1 MTVSPWTIAENASF
15 NVFANSYLAE
25 VDSGCIIKGSAG
37 NESILLQL
45 QNSEQLLRIELIQA
59 SCFGPSKLGEAF
71 SCRTPDNFSH
81 TPSTTEYSSLQW
93 RQADKL
99 FLISLL
105 VREIYAKQAERLKNN
120 ASLSKIEQ
128 GSLANG
134 QIKAKES
141 ELLMRIHESYQAMAT
156 YLEARQGDST
166 LSSLSFIQ
174 SEQNIL
180 FGHWLHPT
188 PKSKLGLAFWQQAHY
203 SPELKGH
210 FALHYFAVDQS
221 IVTQASLFEK
231 STSDLIYDDLA
242 PFLTSDEKRK
252 VDALVDSGCALI
264 PAHPTQAHYLLLQGE
279 IRTLMSRSK
288 IHYLGEL
295 GSEHTATSSVR
306 TLYAEHLPW
315 MYKFSIP
322 VKITNSLR
330 SNFKD
335 ELEDGMAVELF
346 LREKGFFEQHPRF
359 KMLEDPAYITVNL
372 PSNPELESGFETILR
387 RNFLYQSTEANST
400 CSILALVQEPVELNS
415 NGEGKSALNKLII
428 ELAERDQQ
436 TTETT
441 ALKWFEAYFKCS
453 VEPLLSLYDDYGIAL
468 EAHQQNSLLDLE
480 SGYPK
485 AYYYRDNQGF
495 YVSTRYQETF
505 DFIDSMRTM
514 SDLIYDDEN
523 IFEAFSYYVFINQ
536 CFAVMH
542 RLSIDNLISEET
554 LKNWLIERL
563 LVLQS
568 QFNGIA
574 KLYITH
580 ILAQPKIAFK
590 TNLLTRVLD
599 IDECSSDLEMDV
611 YGTINNPI
619 FVKSLTDK
627 VDSKDLS
634 ANEVESIS

>member
-25 VDSGCIIKGSAG
+25 VDTGIIVKDTAG
-37 NESILLQL
+37 DESILLQL
-45 QNSEQLLRIELIQA
+45 KSAEQLLRIELIQA
-59 SCFGPSKLGEAF
+59 SAFGPSKLGAAF
-71 SCRTPDNFSH
+71 CCRTPNYFSYNV
-81 TPSTTEYSSLQW
+81 STEEIVSLEW
-93 RQADKL
+93 KPADKL

-105 VREIYAKQAERLKNN
+105 VREIYANQSERLRDNT
-120 ASLSKIEQ
+120 SLSKIEK
-128 GSLANG
+128 GSLAKG

-156 YLEARQGDST
+156 YLEARQGDLT

-210 FALHYFAVDQS
+210 FALHYFAVDLS

-231 STSDLIYDDLA
+231 STSDLIYDDLI
-242 PFLTSDEKRK
+242 PFLTSEKRRD
-252 VDALVDSGCALI
+252 VDTLVTSDFALI
-264 PAHPTQAHYLLLQGE
+264 PTHPTQAHYLLLQDE
-279 IRTLMSRSK
+279 IRTLIDNKK

-295 GSEHTATSSVR
+295 GSKHTATSSVR

-346 LREKGFFEQHPRF
+346 LREKKFFEQHPRF
-359 KMLEDPAYITVNL
+359 KMLDDPAYITVNL

-387 RNFLYQSTEANST
+387 RNFLYQSSQIDTT
-400 CSILALVQEPVELNS
+400 CSILALVQEPVVLDS

-428 ELAERDQQ
+428 ELAERDNQ
-436 TTETT
+436 TIEAT
-441 ALKWFEAYFKCS
+441 ALKWFVAYFECS
-453 VEPLLSLYDDYGIAL
+453 IEPLLSLYDDYGIAL

-495 YVSTRYQETF
+495 YISTRYQETF

-542 RLSIDNLISEET
+542 RLSIDKLISEEKLRT
-554 LKNWLIERL
+554 WLIDKL
-563 LVLQS
+563 LALQTK
-568 QFNGIA
+568 FNGIA
-574 KLYITH
+574 KLYISH
-580 ILAQPKIAFK
+580 VLAKPTLAFK

-599 IDECSSDLEMDV
+599 IDECYSDLEMDV
-611 YGTINNPI
+611 YGTTKNPI
-619 FVKSLTDK
+619 FVESLAEQGETENSPEK
-627 VDSKDLS
+627 EL
-634 ANEVESIS
+634 EPTT